1 MSLAPPWS
9 GKLSEGQFP
18 AHLAGTGATQL
29 SVQSKVGTGP
39 GGHTQLIT
47 RGPWQTQREQAA
59 RLSLPDP
66 LSDPSLHFIRRER
79 PSLKAFVK

>member
-18 AHLAGTGATQL
+18 AHLAGTGATQV

-39 GGHTQLIT
+39 GGHTHT
-47 RGPWQTQREQAA
+47 EHPESRGSLMEEQVAH
-59 RLSLPDP
+59 LLTT
-66 LSDPSLHFIRRER
+66 
-79 PSLKAFVK
+79 